1 LVFAGVEFRN
11 QDPLASEKPAG
22 RVIPANLVC
31 IAAGGP
37 RRPASEAFM
46 PNAPI
51 NLSDQAR
58 RTTEQPISYFMK
70 AAIETPGLISL
81 AAGLVDELSLPV
93 AELRT
98 ATADVF
104 ADERAARAALQYG
117 TTQGYLPLRRRLLE
131 KFAVDDGLS
140 PDALAVT
147 ADDVVVTNGSQQLL
161 YLLAEVL
168 IDPGDVVI
176 TEAPSYFVFHG
187 ALASRG
193 AHVLGVPMDEQG
205 LRTDL
210 LETLLQRLEQAGRLD
225 RLKMVYTV
233 DYYQNPTGLSLSA
246 ERRRHLLEL
255 ARRFSKRQRI
265 LVVEDAA
272 YRELRFEGPDA
283 RSIKCLDTTN
293 GYVVYAGTFS
303 KACSPGVR
311 VGYGLLPRDLVGP
324 VLRTKG
330 NHDFGS
336 ANLNQHLAERLLA
349 TGAYERHA
357 AELREAYGAKRDVM
371 HDALLAA
378 FREWPAVQWSRPAG
392 GLYCWLRFPADVGTG
407 PDSPLMNEALREGV
421 LYVPGQFCHVP
432 DAEGRLLAHE
442 ARLCFGVATVDQ
454 IREGVRRLAKAV
466 KRLTPVRDAVDERAA
481 VVA

>member
-1 LVFAGVEFRN
+1 
-11 QDPLASEKPAG
+11 
-22 RVIPANLVC
+22 
-31 IAAGGP
+31 
-37 RRPASEAFM
+37 M
-46 PNAPI
+46 PNAP
-51 NLSDQAR
+51 NSLSDQAR

-81 AAGLVDELSLPV
+81 AAGLVDEGSLPV
-93 AELRT
+93 DELRS
-98 ATADVF
+98 AVAEVF
-104 ADERAARAALQYG
+104 ANERPARAALQYG
-117 TTQGYLPLRRRLLE
+117 TTQGYQPLRRRLLE
-131 KFAVDDGLS
+131 KFAADDGLQ
-140 PDALAVT
+140 PDSLALT
-147 ADDVVVTNGSQQLL
+147 ADDVVITNGSQQLL

-187 ALASRG
+187 ALASHG
-193 AHVLGVPMDEQG
+193 AHVVGVPMDEQG
-205 LRTDL
+205 MRTDL
-210 LETLLQRLEQAGRLD
+210 LETAVQRLEQAGQLD
-225 RLKMVYTV
+225 RLKAIYTV

-255 ARRFSKRQRI
+255 ARRFSKRHRI
-265 LVVEDAA
+265 LVIEDAA
-272 YRELRFEGPDA
+272 YRELRFDGPDV
-283 RSIKCLDTTN
+283 RSVKCLDTTN
-293 GYVVYAGTFS
+293 EYVVYAGTFS

-324 VLRTKG
+324 VLRAKG

-349 TGAYERHA
+349 GGAYGRHA
-357 AELREAYGAKRDVM
+357 AEVREAYGAKRDAM
-371 HDALLAA
+371 HEALVGA

-392 GLYCWLRFPADVGTG
+392 GLYCWLRFPPEVCTG
-407 PDSPLMNEALREGV
+407 PDSPLMSEALREGV

-432 DAEGRLLAHE
+432 DPDGRLPAHE

-466 KRLTPVRDAVDERAA
+466 KRLTPVRDAVGERAA
-481 VVA
+481 VA